1 MFKRIDH
8 SEAIVSD
15 IDKTIKFYT
24 EVLGFTLSERM
35 AIDSPPIK
43 EIAFLKLGDTM
54 MELIAAV
61 DAASTPANPIYVG
74 YKGIALEVEN
84 MDECVAYLKS
94 KDVAIT
100 WGPISLGSSI
110 RAEICDPD
118 GLTIELRQWGI

>member
-15 IDKTIKFYT
+15 IDKTIRFYT

-35 AIDSPPIK
+35 AIDSPPLK
-43 EIAFLKLGDTM
+43 EIAFLILGDTM

-94 KDVAIT
+94 KDVDIT

>member
-1 MFKRIDH
+1 VFKRIDH

-15 IDKTIKFYT
+15 IDKKIKFYT

-35 AIDSPPIK
+35 AIASPPIK

-54 MELIAAV
+54 MELIGVIDPAPC
-61 DAASTPANPIYVG
+61 PANPFYIG
-74 YKGIALEVEN
+74 YRGIALEVEN
-84 MDECVAYLKS
+84 MDQCVAYLKS
-94 KDVAIT
+94 KDVDIT